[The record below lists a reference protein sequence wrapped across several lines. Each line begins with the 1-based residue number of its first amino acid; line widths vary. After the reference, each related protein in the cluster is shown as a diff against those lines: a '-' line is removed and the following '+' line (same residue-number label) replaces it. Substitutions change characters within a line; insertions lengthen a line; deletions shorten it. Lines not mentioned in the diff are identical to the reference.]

1 MPTFPD
7 RCQHIKIN
15 GTQCGCPALRRNK
28 LCYFHK
34 RHHDERVQLNLD
46 RLRNDRL
53 KDDRTKAGQAKGAQQ
68 RRRVVTVDLPLLEDA
83 NSIQVSLMQIMR
95 LIITGE
101 LDSKTAGLLLYALQT
116 ASSNLSRTT
125 FEPDHHDVIL
135 NPAEAGETQL
145 GEFVWEDED
154 YEEEDDE
161 DEEEADEIDSAKEA
175 GIRKAAEFLYSLE
188 VKREAHTQAAKSAAV
203 PKSSDA
209 LTNQTKPT
217 ATQPLPKK
225 PPASA
230 ELTGQQVRDQTRQA
244 LPGMLQKLQES
255 RSG

>member
-1 MPTFPD
+1 MPTFPN
-7 RCQHIKIN
+7 RCQHIKVN
-15 GTQCGCPALRRNK
+15 GTQCGCPALRRHK

-34 RHHDERVQLNLD
+34 RHHEERVQLNLD
-46 RLRNDRL
+46 RLKNDRSKEDRA
-53 KDDRTKAGQAKGAQQ
+53 KDDRAKNA
-68 RRRVVTVDLPLLEDA
+68 RRRATIDLPVLEDA

-154 YEEEDDE
+154 YEEEEDE
-161 DEEEADEIDSAKEA
+161 EEEEADEIDSAKEA

-188 VKREAHTQAAKSAAV
+188 VKREAHMQAAKSAVATNH
-203 PKSSDA
+203 PSLR
-209 LTNQTKPT
+209 LTKRS
-217 ATQPLPKK
+217 
-225 PPASA
+225 PP
-230 ELTGQQVRDQTRQA
+230 RI
-244 LPGMLQKLQES
+244 S
-255 RSG
+255 RPQRSHPFPN

>member
-1 MPTFPD
+1 MPTFPN
-7 RCQHIKIN
+7 RCQHIKVN

-46 RLRNDRL
+46 RMRNDRM
-53 KDDRTKAGQAKGAQQ
+53 KDDRLKADQAKGAQQ
-68 RRRVVTVDLPLLEDA
+68 KRRRVTIDLPVLEDA

-116 ASSNLSRTT
+116 ASANLSRTT

-135 NPAEAGETQL
+135 NPAEAGETLL
-145 GEFVWEDED
+145 GESVWEDED
-154 YEEEDDE
+154 YEEEEDQ
-161 DEEEADEIDSAKEA
+161 DEEEGDEIDSVKEA
-175 GIRKAAEFLYSLE
+175 GIRKAAEFLYSLD
-188 VKREAHTQAAKSAAV
+188 VKREAHMQAAKAAAAM
-203 PKSSDA
+203 PPEPE
-209 LTNQTKPT
+209 PT
-217 ATQPLPKK
+217 ANQPPPKK
-225 PPASA
+225 PPVP
-230 ELTGQQVRDQTRQA
+230 EVTGQQVRDQIRQA
-244 LPGMLQKLQES
+244 LPGILQNAAS